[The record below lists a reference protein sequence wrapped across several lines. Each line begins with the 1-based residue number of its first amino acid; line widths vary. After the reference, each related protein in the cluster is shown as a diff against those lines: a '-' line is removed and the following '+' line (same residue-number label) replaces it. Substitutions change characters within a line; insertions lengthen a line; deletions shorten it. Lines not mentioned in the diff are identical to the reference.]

1 MFPMYMLH
9 MRQTILDDAI
19 VDRLQN
25 IVEMLNE
32 ESECGSIIV
41 VEGKRDA
48 NALASIGFKG
58 KSTLFNTFKGV
69 TDFVDSHSMVQK
81 KIILLFDMDRT
92 GKRLTSE
99 LMTRLQL
106 NGNQVSLFYKSAL
119 ARIGNGKIRHIEDLS
134 GYRPFLLG
142 IVGNRRDLHFYL

>member
-1 MFPMYMLH
+1 MYKFL
-9 MRQTILDDAI
+9 MRQTILDDAT

-25 IVEMLNE
+25 IVKMLNE
-32 ESECGSIIV
+32 ESKCGSIIV

-48 NALASIGFKG
+48 QALASIGFDG
-58 KSTLFNTFKGV
+58 ESTLFNKFKGV
-69 TDFVDSHSMVQK
+69 TDFVDSHSMVRK

-99 LMTRLQL
+99 LVSRLQL
-106 NGNQVSLFYKSAL
+106 NGNQVTLFYKSAL
-119 ARIGNGKIRHIEDLS
+119 ARIGNGKIRHIEDLA
-134 GYRPFLLG
+134 GYKPFLLG

>member
-1 MFPMYMLH
+1 MPL
-9 MRQTILDDAI
+9 MRQTILDEAT
-19 VDRLQN
+19 VYRLQS

-48 NALASIGFKG
+48 KALASIGFKG

-69 TDFVDSHSMVQK
+69 THFVDSHCIVRK

-92 GKRLTSE
+92 GKRLTSK
-99 LMTRLQL
+99 LVTRLQL

-119 ARIGNGKIRHIEDLS
+119 ARVGNGKIRHIEDLA
-134 GYRPFLLG
+134 GYGQFLLG
-142 IVGNRRDLHFYL
+142 VVGGRRDLHFYL